1 MAISVRLPADK
12 GPYIEHYLIQASG
25 GRIGLETSHNRF
37 DNIPELIA
45 HYSQCCDELPVQL
58 QLPRPLREAK
68 SRHQLSSLALLG
80 QEFWGYPMANPKNN
94 PQNLLSP
101 GQMAN
106 GVVPMAVTP
115 SDTGSSLSSFNASIG
130 TNSREQILS
139 PEKDQNVVLKMSSI
153 DASGSPPNQNQNLST
168 FKGRTAP
175 SPPAKPNGA
184 FIRAPRP
191 TPPNTLSLM
200 SSTAHITQPHTFPT
214 TNTQHSPTQLGSVKT
229 TPPPPPPRW
238 AKPPFP
244 KTSLS
249 PKTEALAFSP
259 INKASNGNI
268 TVTTTVTFSVN
279 NTQIHNHQINESIQS
294 DRLQLTLAS
303 NAVNNNNA
311 ADSVFTIMDDAK
323 AYDDCNGESQNMMHR
338 MSPEGECINTM
349 AANLHGSLKRQMIE
363 QSTEAGSPFDP
374 QSQTNNS
381 DSADPLANSLT
392 KSNNNSFTPNQL
404 VSPNGTSSVTSGIF
418 SPTSQINSPVSNDTI
433 SSKSGV
439 FSPLSQTNKSELF
452 SPVSRSSPITNK
464 HVFSPN
470 SNQSIA
476 SPLMGK
482 ERDKVLSP
490 NSNTVST
497 TPSGRSRRSKHSL
510 RKESR
515 HYQESDILES
525 PGVYYRSSLM
535 DKVSDYED
543 IWGPE
548 GNNCSSFKPLKSESD
563 NNVNNGLMK
572 SKRPDLLPDTLP
584 KLNAAK
590 SIQSIVEKENIHI
603 LNSTENLSEKRKLS
617 ETSLKNSF
625 NGSNELIATTNSKGD
640 VVAKRPDK
648 LNISMNMNKKLTEEI
663 EATFK
668 NRENHNAESMET
680 VKLEDD
686 CIKEMNG
693 NDSDKDN
700 AGSPFYA
707 DPVDTLKEAALPPV
721 QRRKL
726 LRVGVS
732 LSQRYSEPPHNHPY
746 HPLRDM
752 HSIEELSPSSPNT
765 STSVDNLVSLRSKPK
780 MKPVQ
785 PPRVA
790 NKPPSGKTD
799 TWTVDASWEF
809 INKNDEGS
817 NSESGTFPSLAEQET
832 RLSAVDDG
840 AQHLTVHQI
849 VAQRFPELRLNAEPA
864 ALPEERAPPRAS
876 CYDNVHDLRP
886 LSEQAS
892 DDGTV
897 FSEPWDST
905 QWDVLLPPNG
915 PQSFEMDE
923 PCEWESPV
931 PRRAPIE
938 ATRAKSFRDRLDPLL
953 AAGRVRAL
961 RGGRSTRGAGAA
973 LRAYALHL
981 AQDKSTTFAQ
991 NVDNFIACTLDSKE
1005 TCPQVVMRNMRQ
1017 FMSGMKNYLVK
1028 HGEREF
1034 EKEVEKERLKLR
1046 STEFLNLDAI
1056 LEGVMHRLVVRPL
1069 RARLYAL
1076 LAAYHARDV
1085 RQLHAAIERAHH
1097 ATPLQLGV
1105 KESTKVPSSAVLAV
1119 ISKHFLKMQE
1129 ADSPLDKL
1137 ENLLAAISVMFNAI
1151 RGERA
1156 LGADDL
1162 LPVLAWT
1169 VARCRLVCAE
1179 LEAELMAGLLP
1190 AALLAGEG
1198 GYYLTALFSA
1208 VAVLKR
1214 LAPDPGPDSATPWRR
1229 GSIESNGGCAVVRV
1243 ALPDECRG
1251 SIRRAEYPKKIPP
1264 TNWDRV
1270 HIQPRVRKFPD
1281 TGDSSETMGRRWRP
1295 PPEVIQRLPAVEP
1308 SWHKDLEPLDTTHE
1322 GYEKYLD
1329 PYLTTSR
1336 LHHRPFTADQ
1346 LSRASVTKDI
1356 LTYHTFSKEPWMM
1369 ADSTTDNNVNNDNAA
1384 ADNLEAA
1391 PIDPEDAF
1399 LFDFMPNVV
1408 VSEPK
1413 IPIADPELAEQGKL
1427 LQKFNTDDWRKV
1439 RYADVK
1445 RQFESTKP
1453 FCALKVNQYL
1463 ETLIPRCKSFD
1474 ALERFDQALGAITHG
1489 LLKQKK
1495 IMQDMLDSF
1504 PDEVKD
1510 VVVNAFASTD
1520 SQYKKI
1526 SDDLLQYVTGRRSQ
1540 VIQQRREMFKPQ
1552 NMGVRQAMY
1561 AIPPSET
1568 YLFAEPRHLQLA
1580 EALPDGVRSPKPN
1593 LDDWHL
1599 PHWRVKL
1606 KVDRESIRRN
1616 STFALPKENEFR
1628 EIITHNKPKWVPGLQ
1643 QVVEYSTSLE
1653 NSHQHFK
1660 TMEQTGTIIF
1670 FGNLAG
1676 GIEGPQKI
1684 LLSVYYES
1692 KCPDSRAF
1700 VLQQLQPALQLLH
1713 EHIMLQLVPYGKS
1726 KSINYGDSGFKCQHG
1741 PAECLGNM
1749 VQDCALY
1756 QMRHLSDLDKLEYC
1770 VKKSRLQGDQVA
1782 KCLRTRQGV
1791 DLQLDSEYLTLL
1803 IRPKFI
1809 PTVTVDAVRI

>member
-1 MAISVRLPADK
+1 MSVDQASPLVPIKPQVSLQNSALIKNSHNRSSFCGAIPSPTNGNGTFKTFAVNRKSWSGNVTIPLQQFSPDNQTPQLGTFRSGTGTFPRNRERNNNGSNGILTPNGNSVQTFRGNEVRRSGCTNGRRYAEIGNWSKRNATFLEPHLQGVRRRDSRSSDSEHDERSTEDDERSLIRSSPRTRLPPPPPPPPDDEPPPLKPREFFERLQSQAMREAQERKRRDLSLKGSQVFRPVDADDSLGDSLSQSRESLSSDGEGVRGDCSSVDSSSGSEEQPPCDIGLLERLIRTHPVWFLPGIQRAGAFHLLQGKEEGNFVVRQSSQPDTMAISVRLPADK

-101 GQMAN
+101 SQSN

-130 TNSREQILS
+130 TSSREQILS

-153 DASGSPPNQNQNLST
+153 DASGSPPSQNQNLST
-168 FKGRTAP
+168 FKGRQAP

-200 SSTAHITQPHTFPT
+200 SST
-214 TNTQHSPTQLGSVKT
+214 NL
-229 TPPPPPPRW
+229 
-238 AKPPFP
+238 
-244 KTSLS
+244 
-249 PKTEALAFSP
+249 
-259 INKASNGNI
+259 
-268 TVTTTVTFSVN
+268 
-279 NTQIHNHQINESIQS
+279 
-294 DRLQLTLAS
+294 
-303 NAVNNNNA
+303 
-311 ADSVFTIMDDAK
+311 
-323 AYDDCNGESQNMMHR
+323 MHR
-338 MSPEGECINTM
+338 MSPEGECISTM

-363 QSTEAGSPFDP
+363 QNTEPGSPLEP
-374 QSQTNNS
+374 QSQTNTS
-381 DSADPLANSLT
+381 DSADPLGNSLT
-392 KSNNNSFTPNQL
+392 KSNNSFSPNQL
-404 VSPNGTSSVTSGIF
+404 VSPNGTNSVTSGIF

-439 FSPLSQTNKSELF
+439 FSPLSQTNKSEIF
-452 SPVSRSSPITNK
+452 SPVSRSSPLTNK
-464 HVFSPN
+464 HVFSPT
-470 SNQSIA
+470 SNQSMV
-476 SPLMGK
+476 SPMNGK

-490 NSNTVST
+490 NSNTTST

-548 GNNCSSFKPLKSESD
+548 SNNCSSFKPLKSESD
-563 NNVNNGLMK
+563 NNVHNGLMK

-590 SIQSIVEKENIHI
+590 STQSILEKENIHI

-640 VVAKRPDK
+640 IIPKRPDK
-648 LNISMNMNKKLTEEI
+648 LSISMNMNKKLTEEI

-668 NRENHNAESMET
+668 NSGNHNTESMET

-686 CIKEMNG
+686 CVKQMNG
-693 NDSDKDN
+693 DDSDKDN

-707 DPVDTLKEAALPPV
+707 DPVDTLKEAALPQV

-746 HPLRDM
+746 YPLRDM

-780 MKPVQ
+780 IKPVQ

-832 RLSAVDDG
+832 RLSGVDDG
-840 AQHLTVHQI
+840 AQHLTVHQV
-849 VAQRFPELRLNAEPA
+849 VAQRFPELHLNSEPV

-897 FSEPWDST
+897 FSEPWDSA
-905 QWDVLLPPNG
+905 QWDGLLPCNG
-915 PQSFEMDE
+915 PQSLDMDE
-923 PCEWESPV
+923 PCEWESPI
-931 PRRAPIE
+931 PRRAPLE

-1005 TCPQVVMRNMRQ
+1005 TCPQVMMRNMRQ

-1034 EKEVEKERLKLR
+1034 EKEVEKERLKLK

-1069 RARLYAL
+1069 RARLYTL
-1076 LAAYHARDV
+1076 LAAWHAPDV
-1085 RQLHAAIERAHH
+1085 RRLHAAVERAQH

-1137 ENLLAAISVMFNAI
+1137 ENLLAAISVMFNALKSQPWSATAPGRLIGAKTLMHPYGIRI

-1214 LAPDPGPDSATPWRR
+1214 LAPEPGPDSATPV
-1229 GSIESNGGCAVVRV
+1229 GFVVDTQVSSYHNGR
-1243 ALPDECRG
+1243 
-1251 SIRRAEYPKKIPP
+1251 
-1264 TNWDRV
+1264 
-1270 HIQPRVRKFPD
+1270 
-1281 TGDSSETMGRRWRP
+1281 
-1295 PPEVIQRLPAVEP
+1295 
-1308 SWHKDLEPLDTTHE
+1308 
-1322 GYEKYLD
+1322 
-1329 PYLTTSR
+1329 
-1336 LHHRPFTADQ
+1336 
-1346 LSRASVTKDI
+1346 
-1356 LTYHTFSKEPWMM
+1356 
-1369 ADSTTDNNVNNDNAA
+1369 
-1384 ADNLEAA
+1384 
-1391 PIDPEDAF
+1391 
-1399 LFDFMPNVV
+1399 
-1408 VSEPK
+1408 
-1413 IPIADPELAEQGKL
+1413 
-1427 LQKFNTDDWRKV
+1427 
-1439 RYADVK
+1439 
-1445 RQFESTKP
+1445 
-1453 FCALKVNQYL
+1453 
-1463 ETLIPRCKSFD
+1463 
-1474 ALERFDQALGAITHG
+1474 
-1489 LLKQKK
+1489 
-1495 IMQDMLDSF
+1495 
-1504 PDEVKD
+1504 
-1510 VVVNAFASTD
+1510 
-1520 SQYKKI
+1520 
-1526 SDDLLQYVTGRRSQ
+1526 
-1540 VIQQRREMFKPQ
+1540 
-1552 NMGVRQAMY
+1552 
-1561 AIPPSET
+1561 
-1568 YLFAEPRHLQLA
+1568 
-1580 EALPDGVRSPKPN
+1580 
-1593 LDDWHL
+1593 
-1599 PHWRVKL
+1599 
-1606 KVDRESIRRN
+1606 
-1616 STFALPKENEFR
+1616 
-1628 EIITHNKPKWVPGLQ
+1628 
-1643 QVVEYSTSLE
+1643 
-1653 NSHQHFK
+1653 
-1660 TMEQTGTIIF
+1660 
-1670 FGNLAG
+1670 
-1676 GIEGPQKI
+1676 
-1684 LLSVYYES
+1684 
-1692 KCPDSRAF
+1692 
-1700 VLQQLQPALQLLH
+1700 
-1713 EHIMLQLVPYGKS
+1713 
-1726 KSINYGDSGFKCQHG
+1726 
-1741 PAECLGNM
+1741 
-1749 VQDCALY
+1749 
-1756 QMRHLSDLDKLEYC
+1756 
-1770 VKKSRLQGDQVA
+1770 
-1782 KCLRTRQGV
+1782 
-1791 DLQLDSEYLTLL
+1791 
-1803 IRPKFI
+1803 
-1809 PTVTVDAVRI
+1809 

>member
-1 MAISVRLPADK
+1 MSVDQASPLVPIKPQVSLQNSALIKNSHNRSSFCGAIPSPTNGNGTFKTFAVNRKSWSGNVTIPLQQFSPDTQTPQLGTFRSGTGTFPRNRERNNNGSNGILTPNGNSVQAFRGNEVRRSGCTNGRRYAEIGNWSKRNATFLEPHLQGVRRRDSRSSDSEHDERSTEDDERSLIRSSPRTRLPPPPPPPPDDEPPPLKPREFFERLQSQAMREAQDRKRRDLSLKESQVFRPVDADDSLGDSLSQSRESLSSDGEGVRGDCSSVDSSSGSEEQPPCDIGLLERLIRTHPVWFLPGIQRAGAFHLLQGKEEGNFVVRQSSQPDTMAISVRLPADK

-101 GQMAN
+101 SQSN

-139 PEKDQNVVLKMSSI
+139 PDKDQNVVLKMSSI
-153 DASGSPPNQNQNLST
+153 DASGSPPSQNQNLST
-168 FKGRTAP
+168 FKGRQAP

-200 SSTAHITQPHTFPT
+200 SST
-214 TNTQHSPTQLGSVKT
+214 
-229 TPPPPPPRW
+229 
-238 AKPPFP
+238 
-244 KTSLS
+244 
-249 PKTEALAFSP
+249 
-259 INKASNGNI
+259 
-268 TVTTTVTFSVN
+268 
-279 NTQIHNHQINESIQS
+279 
-294 DRLQLTLAS
+294 
-303 NAVNNNNA
+303 
-311 ADSVFTIMDDAK
+311 
-323 AYDDCNGESQNMMHR
+323 
-338 MSPEGECINTM
+338 
-349 AANLHGSLKRQMIE
+349 
-363 QSTEAGSPFDP
+363 
-374 QSQTNNS
+374 
-381 DSADPLANSLT
+381 
-392 KSNNNSFTPNQL
+392 
-404 VSPNGTSSVTSGIF
+404 
-418 SPTSQINSPVSNDTI
+418 
-433 SSKSGV
+433 
-439 FSPLSQTNKSELF
+439 
-452 SPVSRSSPITNK
+452 
-464 HVFSPN
+464 
-470 SNQSIA
+470 
-476 SPLMGK
+476 
-482 ERDKVLSP
+482 
-490 NSNTVST
+490 
-497 TPSGRSRRSKHSL
+497 
-510 RKESR
+510 
-515 HYQESDILES
+515 ESDILES

-548 GNNCSSFKPLKSESD
+548 SNNCSSFKPLKSESD
-563 NNVNNGLMK
+563 NNVHNGLMK

-590 SIQSIVEKENIHI
+590 STQSILEKENIHI
-603 LNSTENLSEKRKLS
+603 LNSNENLSEKRKLS

-640 VVAKRPDK
+640 IIPKRPDK
-648 LNISMNMNKKLTEEI
+648 LSISMNMNKKLTEEI

-668 NRENHNAESMET
+668 NSENHNTESMET

-686 CIKEMNG
+686 CVKQMNG
-693 NDSDKDN
+693 GDSDKDN

-707 DPVDTLKEAALPPV
+707 DPVDTLKEAALPQV

-746 HPLRDM
+746 YPLRDM

-780 MKPVQ
+780 IKPVQ

-832 RLSAVDDG
+832 RLSGVDDG
-840 AQHLTVHQI
+840 AQHLTVHQV
-849 VAQRFPELRLNAEPA
+849 VAQRFPELHLNSEPV
-864 ALPEERAPPRAS
+864 ALPEERPPPRAS

-897 FSEPWDST
+897 FSEPWDSA
-905 QWDVLLPPNG
+905 QWDGLLPCPG
-915 PQSFEMDE
+915 PQSLDMDE
-923 PCEWESPV
+923 PCEWESPI
-931 PRRAPIE
+931 PRRAPLE

-1005 TCPQVVMRNMRQ
+1005 TCPQVMMRNMRQ

-1034 EKEVEKERLKLR
+1034 EKEVEKERLKLK

-1069 RARLYAL
+1069 RARLYTL
-1076 LAAYHARDV
+1076 LAAWHAADV
-1085 RQLHAAIERAHH
+1085 RRLHAAVERAQH

-1137 ENLLAAISVMFNAI
+1137 ENLLAAISVMFNALKSQPWSATAPGRLTGAKTLMHPYGIRI

-1214 LAPDPGPDSATPWRR
+1214 LAPEPGPDSATPWRR
-1229 GSIESNGGCAVVRV
+1229 GSAESSAGGCCVVRV

-1251 SIRRAEYPKKIPP
+1251 SIRRVALPCRPGARARDLCRALAHAAAI
-1264 TNWDRV
+1264 TNPQDYALFAL
-1270 HIQPRVRKFPD
+1270 HDEQ
-1281 TGDSSETMGRRWRP
+1281 ETMLNENDCP
-1295 PPEVIQRLPAVEP
+1295 QEVMA
-1308 SWHKDLEPLDTTHE
+1308 
-1322 GYEKYLD
+1322 EKNGQN
-1329 PYLTTSR
+1329 
-1336 LHHRPFTADQ
+1336 F
-1346 LSRASVTKDI
+1346 I
-1356 LTYHTFSKEPWMM
+1356 LAYKR
-1369 ADSTTDNNVNNDNAA
+1369 
-1384 ADNLEAA
+1384 
-1391 PIDPEDAF
+1391 IDA
-1399 LFDFMPNVV
+1399 
-1408 VSEPK
+1408 K
-1413 IPIADPELAEQGKL
+1413 IAWPQ
-1427 LQKFNTDDWRKV
+1427 
-1439 RYADVK
+1439 
-1445 RQFESTKP
+1445 
-1453 FCALKVNQYL
+1453 
-1463 ETLIPRCKSFD
+1463 
-1474 ALERFDQALGAITHG
+1474 QAL
-1489 LLKQKK
+1489 
-1495 IMQDMLDSF
+1495 
-1504 PDEVKD
+1504 
-1510 VVVNAFASTD
+1510 
-1520 SQYKKI
+1520 
-1526 SDDLLQYVTGRRSQ
+1526 
-1540 VIQQRREMFKPQ
+1540 
-1552 NMGVRQAMY
+1552 
-1561 AIPPSET
+1561 
-1568 YLFAEPRHLQLA
+1568 
-1580 EALPDGVRSPKPN
+1580 
-1593 LDDWHL
+1593 
-1599 PHWRVKL
+1599 
-1606 KVDRESIRRN
+1606 
-1616 STFALPKENEFR
+1616 
-1628 EIITHNKPKWVPGLQ
+1628 
-1643 QVVEYSTSLE
+1643 
-1653 NSHQHFK
+1653 
-1660 TMEQTGTIIF
+1660 
-1670 FGNLAG
+1670 
-1676 GIEGPQKI
+1676 
-1684 LLSVYYES
+1684 LSY
-1692 KCPDSRAF
+1692 P
-1700 VLQQLQPALQLLH
+1700 
-1713 EHIMLQLVPYGKS
+1713 
-1726 KSINYGDSGFKCQHG
+1726 
-1741 PAECLGNM
+1741 
-1749 VQDCALY
+1749 
-1756 QMRHLSDLDKLEYC
+1756 
-1770 VKKSRLQGDQVA
+1770 
-1782 KCLRTRQGV
+1782 
-1791 DLQLDSEYLTLL
+1791 
-1803 IRPKFI
+1803 
-1809 PTVTVDAVRI
+1809 

>member
-1 MAISVRLPADK
+1 MSVDQASPLVPIKPQVSLQNSALIKNSHNRSSFCGAIPSPTNGNGTFKTFAVNRKSWSGNVTIPLQQFSPDNQTPQLGTFRSGTGTFPRNRERNNNGSNGILTPNGNSVQTFRGNEVRRSGCTNGRRYAEIGNWSKRNATFLEPHLQGVRRRDSRSSDSEHDERSTEDDERSLIRSSPRTRLPPPPPPPPDDEPPPLKPREFFERLQSQAMREAQERKRRDLSLKGSQVFRPVDADDSLGDSLSQSRESLSSDGEGVRGDCSSVDSSSGSEEQPPCDIGLLERLIRTHPVWFLPGIQRAGAFHLLQGKEEGNFVVRQSSQPDTMAISVRLPADK

-101 GQMAN
+101 SQSN

-130 TNSREQILS
+130 TSSREQILS

-153 DASGSPPNQNQNLST
+153 DASGSPPSQNQNLST
-168 FKGRTAP
+168 FKGRQAP

-200 SSTAHITQPHTFPT
+200 SST
-214 TNTQHSPTQLGSVKT
+214 
-229 TPPPPPPRW
+229 
-238 AKPPFP
+238 
-244 KTSLS
+244 
-249 PKTEALAFSP
+249 
-259 INKASNGNI
+259 
-268 TVTTTVTFSVN
+268 
-279 NTQIHNHQINESIQS
+279 
-294 DRLQLTLAS
+294 
-303 NAVNNNNA
+303 
-311 ADSVFTIMDDAK
+311 
-323 AYDDCNGESQNMMHR
+323 
-338 MSPEGECINTM
+338 
-349 AANLHGSLKRQMIE
+349 
-363 QSTEAGSPFDP
+363 
-374 QSQTNNS
+374 
-381 DSADPLANSLT
+381 
-392 KSNNNSFTPNQL
+392 
-404 VSPNGTSSVTSGIF
+404 
-418 SPTSQINSPVSNDTI
+418 
-433 SSKSGV
+433 
-439 FSPLSQTNKSELF
+439 
-452 SPVSRSSPITNK
+452 
-464 HVFSPN
+464 
-470 SNQSIA
+470 
-476 SPLMGK
+476 
-482 ERDKVLSP
+482 
-490 NSNTVST
+490 
-497 TPSGRSRRSKHSL
+497 
-510 RKESR
+510 
-515 HYQESDILES
+515 ESDILES

-548 GNNCSSFKPLKSESD
+548 SNNCSSFKPLKSESD
-563 NNVNNGLMK
+563 NNVHNGLMK

-590 SIQSIVEKENIHI
+590 STQSILEKENIHI

-640 VVAKRPDK
+640 IIPKRPDK
-648 LNISMNMNKKLTEEI
+648 LSISMNMNKKLTEEI

-668 NRENHNAESMET
+668 NSGNHNTESMET

-686 CIKEMNG
+686 CVKQMNG
-693 NDSDKDN
+693 DDSDKDN

-707 DPVDTLKEAALPPV
+707 DPVDTLKEAALPQV

-746 HPLRDM
+746 YPLRDM

-780 MKPVQ
+780 IKPVQ

-832 RLSAVDDG
+832 RLSGVDDG
-840 AQHLTVHQI
+840 AQHLTVHQV
-849 VAQRFPELRLNAEPA
+849 VAQRFPELHLNSEPV

-897 FSEPWDST
+897 FSEPWDSA
-905 QWDVLLPPNG
+905 QWDGLLPCNG
-915 PQSFEMDE
+915 PQSLDMDE
-923 PCEWESPV
+923 PCEWESPI
-931 PRRAPIE
+931 PRRAPLE

-1005 TCPQVVMRNMRQ
+1005 TCPQVMMRNMRQ

-1034 EKEVEKERLKLR
+1034 EKEVEKERLKLK

-1069 RARLYAL
+1069 RARLYTL
-1076 LAAYHARDV
+1076 LAAWHAPDV
-1085 RQLHAAIERAHH
+1085 RRLHAAVERAQH

-1137 ENLLAAISVMFNAI
+1137 ENLLAAISVMFNALKSQPWSATAPGRLIGAKTLMHPYGIRI

-1214 LAPDPGPDSATPWRR
+1214 LAPEPGPDSATPV
-1229 GSIESNGGCAVVRV
+1229 GFVVDTQVSSYHNGR
-1243 ALPDECRG
+1243 
-1251 SIRRAEYPKKIPP
+1251 
-1264 TNWDRV
+1264 
-1270 HIQPRVRKFPD
+1270 
-1281 TGDSSETMGRRWRP
+1281 
-1295 PPEVIQRLPAVEP
+1295 
-1308 SWHKDLEPLDTTHE
+1308 
-1322 GYEKYLD
+1322 
-1329 PYLTTSR
+1329 
-1336 LHHRPFTADQ
+1336 
-1346 LSRASVTKDI
+1346 
-1356 LTYHTFSKEPWMM
+1356 
-1369 ADSTTDNNVNNDNAA
+1369 
-1384 ADNLEAA
+1384 
-1391 PIDPEDAF
+1391 
-1399 LFDFMPNVV
+1399 
-1408 VSEPK
+1408 
-1413 IPIADPELAEQGKL
+1413 
-1427 LQKFNTDDWRKV
+1427 
-1439 RYADVK
+1439 
-1445 RQFESTKP
+1445 
-1453 FCALKVNQYL
+1453 
-1463 ETLIPRCKSFD
+1463 
-1474 ALERFDQALGAITHG
+1474 
-1489 LLKQKK
+1489 
-1495 IMQDMLDSF
+1495 
-1504 PDEVKD
+1504 
-1510 VVVNAFASTD
+1510 
-1520 SQYKKI
+1520 
-1526 SDDLLQYVTGRRSQ
+1526 
-1540 VIQQRREMFKPQ
+1540 
-1552 NMGVRQAMY
+1552 
-1561 AIPPSET
+1561 
-1568 YLFAEPRHLQLA
+1568 
-1580 EALPDGVRSPKPN
+1580 
-1593 LDDWHL
+1593 
-1599 PHWRVKL
+1599 
-1606 KVDRESIRRN
+1606 
-1616 STFALPKENEFR
+1616 
-1628 EIITHNKPKWVPGLQ
+1628 
-1643 QVVEYSTSLE
+1643 
-1653 NSHQHFK
+1653 
-1660 TMEQTGTIIF
+1660 
-1670 FGNLAG
+1670 
-1676 GIEGPQKI
+1676 
-1684 LLSVYYES
+1684 
-1692 KCPDSRAF
+1692 
-1700 VLQQLQPALQLLH
+1700 
-1713 EHIMLQLVPYGKS
+1713 
-1726 KSINYGDSGFKCQHG
+1726 
-1741 PAECLGNM
+1741 
-1749 VQDCALY
+1749 
-1756 QMRHLSDLDKLEYC
+1756 
-1770 VKKSRLQGDQVA
+1770 
-1782 KCLRTRQGV
+1782 
-1791 DLQLDSEYLTLL
+1791 
-1803 IRPKFI
+1803 
-1809 PTVTVDAVRI
+1809 